1 LALVAS
7 VRATGEKTASALEV
21 RRTGL
26 VSWMVSLLDVFQG
39 AKKGGGLPSV
49 PRPPMGNFPKRRK
62 GTEKVTTLGV
72 TSRMTMTSSG
82 FWGMSL
88 EDMVAVLLFVVVV
101 ILAVS
106 LRGNKTKAAVALVRR
121 TSPETMFV
129 LLGDLLGSVGV

>member
-1 LALVAS
+1 
-7 VRATGEKTASALEV
+7 
-21 RRTGL
+21 
-26 VSWMVSLLDVFQG
+26 
-39 AKKGGGLPSV
+39 V

>member
-1 LALVAS
+1 
-7 VRATGEKTASALEV
+7 
-21 RRTGL
+21 
-26 VSWMVSLLDVFQG
+26 
-39 AKKGGGLPSV
+39 
-49 PRPPMGNFPKRRK
+49 
-62 GTEKVTTLGV
+62 
-72 TSRMTMTSSG
+72 MTSSG

>member
-1 LALVAS
+1 
-7 VRATGEKTASALEV
+7 
-21 RRTGL
+21 
-26 VSWMVSLLDVFQG
+26 
-39 AKKGGGLPSV
+39 
-49 PRPPMGNFPKRRK
+49 MGNFPKRRK

-129 LLGDLLGSVGV
+129 LLGDLLGSVRV